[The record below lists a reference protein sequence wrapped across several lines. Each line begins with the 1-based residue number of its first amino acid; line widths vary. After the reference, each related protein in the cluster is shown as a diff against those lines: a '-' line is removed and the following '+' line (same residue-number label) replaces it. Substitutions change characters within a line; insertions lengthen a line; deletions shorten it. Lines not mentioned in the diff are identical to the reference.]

1 MDFYQSVLF
10 WQKINNLELFTSTR
24 NNILRVVIPPA
35 SSEKLMKY
43 LKNKYKFYIDWSGSL
58 FWIEVED
65 KEETNIKDIKRFV
78 LDIEGYLTVIKKSE
92 KFSFEESLFTI
103 NENGLLISKKIKE
116 SFDPKKIFNPGKMYR
131 EI

>member
-1 MDFYQSVLF
+1 M
-10 WQKINNLELFTSTR
+10 
-24 NNILRVVIPPA
+24 
-35 SSEKLMKY
+35 
-43 LKNKYKFYIDWSGSL
+43 
-58 FWIEVED
+58 
-65 KEETNIKDIKRFV
+65 
-78 LDIEGYLTVIKKSE
+78 IKKSE